1 MISNLFSSNGR
12 LLGGGG
18 GGSFGNPKAE
28 AYSICKTQSHQIWI
42 YSHEME
48 KLGRRNTLV
57 EHFGTSESSLAPL
70 DNGLLRPFEATVGS
84 FPFSFELVPAFDE
97 LVSCVVDLLASLF
110 GAVLVV

>member
-1 MISNLFSSNGR
+1 MQDSVTPNMD
-12 LLGGGG
+12 
-18 GGSFGNPKAE
+18 
-28 AYSICKTQSHQIWI
+28 I

-48 KLGRRNTLV
+48 KLGRRITVV

-70 DNGLLRPFEATVGS
+70 DNGLLRPLEATAGS
-84 FPFSFELVPAFDE
+84 VPLGFELVPAFDE